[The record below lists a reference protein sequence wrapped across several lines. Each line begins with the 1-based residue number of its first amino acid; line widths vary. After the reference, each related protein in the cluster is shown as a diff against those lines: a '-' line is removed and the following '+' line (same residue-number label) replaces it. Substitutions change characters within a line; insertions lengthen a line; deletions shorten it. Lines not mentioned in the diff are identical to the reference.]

1 MKLVYEVWLDAGMR
15 TDCIGDESLHL
26 KKNDWAVID
35 FENHKDYGRILSC
48 RGELPQ
54 GVDEKSMPSINH
66 RATLHDQSKAH
77 ENFIHNK
84 RTQKQAVAIVDSHKL
99 GITVVD
105 THMSFD
111 RKKLTIKFTSPS
123 RVDFRNL
130 VRELAR
136 KLQVKV
142 ELRQI
147 GVRDVA
153 KMRGGIGSC
162 GRTLCCTSWIH
173 EFQSVNV
180 RMAKDQG
187 LSLNT
192 NGISGQCGRLKCCL
206 QFEHEG
212 YMMIAK
218 EMPLVG
224 SRCYIKGGEGRV
236 IDIQLLK
243 ESATVRLKQDGRII
257 NVLREDLENENQ
269 SIAAGGG
276 CGTEGGDSCG
286 SGSCG

>member
-15 TDCIGDESLHL
+15 TDCIGDENLHL

-35 FENHKDYGRILSC
+35 FEHHKDYCRILTC
-48 RGELPQ
+48 RGEVPE
-54 GVDEKSMPSINH
+54 GVDERSMPKINH

-77 ENFIHNK
+77 ENYIHNK
-84 RTQKQAVAIVDSHKL
+84 RTQKQATSIVDAYGL
-99 GITVVD
+99 GISVVD

-111 RKKLTIKFTSPS
+111 RKKLTLKFTSPS
-123 RVDFRNL
+123 RVDFRDL

-153 KMRGGIGSC
+153 KMRGGIGTC

-180 RMAKDQG
+180 RMAKDQS

-206 QFEHEG
+206 NFEHAG
-212 YMMIAK
+212 YKMISEK
-218 EMPLVG
+218 MPLAG
-224 SRCYIKGGEGRV
+224 SRCFVKGAEGRV
-236 IDIQLLK
+236 IDIHLLK
-243 ESATVRLKQDGRII
+243 ESVTVRLKQDGRIV
-257 NVLREDLENENQ
+257 NVMREELNNNSE
-269 SIAAGGG
+269 SVAAGGG
-276 CGTEGGDSCG
+276 CGTEGDCG
-286 SGSCG
+286 SGGCSV

>member
-15 TDCIGDESLHL
+15 MDCIGDESLHL
-26 KKNDWAVID
+26 KKNDWTVIS
-35 FENHKDYGRILSC
+35 FEHYQDYGRVLNC
-48 RGELPQ
+48 RGQLPE
-54 GVDEKSMPSINH
+54 GVDQNSMPRIDH
-66 RATLHDQSKAH
+66 KATLHDQSKAH
-77 ENFIHNK
+77 ENYIHSK
-84 RTQKQAVAIVDSHKL
+84 RVQKNAIEIVNEHNL
-99 GITVVD
+99 GIKVID
-105 THMSFD
+105 THLSFD
-111 RKKLTIKFTSPS
+111 RKKLTVKFTSAS

-130 VRELAR
+130 VRDLAR

-153 KMRGGIGSC
+153 KMRGGIGTC

-206 QFEHEG
+206 NFEHEG
-212 YMMIAK
+212 YKMMA
-218 EMPLVG
+218 ENMPLVG
-224 SRCYIKGGEGRV
+224 SRCFVCDGEGRV

-243 ESATVRLKQDGRII
+243 QSATVRLKQDGRILH
-257 NVLREDLENENQ
+257 VLRDELSENQ
-269 SIAAGGG
+269 DVIAKDGCGEDTECSSGG
-276 CGTEGGDSCG
+276 CSV
-286 SGSCG
+286 

>member
-1 MKLVYEVWLDAGMR
+1 MKLVYEIWLDAGMR
-15 TDCIGDESLHL
+15 MDCIGEEKLHL
-26 KKNDWAVID
+26 KKNDWAVIS
-35 FENHKDYGRILSC
+35 FEHHEDYGRVLTC
-48 RGELPQ
+48 RGELPE
-54 GVDEKSMPSINH
+54 GVELDSMPKINH
-66 RATLHDQSKAH
+66 KATLHDQSKAH
-77 ENFIHNK
+77 ENHIYSK
-84 RTQKQAVAIVDSHKL
+84 RSQRQVNEICDQHDL
-99 GITVVD
+99 GISIID

-111 RKKLTIKFTSPS
+111 RKKLTVKFTSPA

-130 VRELAR
+130 VRDLAQ
-136 KLQVKV
+136 KLHVKV

-153 KMRGGIGSC
+153 KMRGGIGTC

-206 QFEHEG
+206 QFEHAG
-212 YMMIAK
+212 YKMIAD

-224 SRCYIKGGEGRV
+224 SRCYVKGGEGRV
-236 IDIQLLK
+236 IDIHLLK
-243 ESATVRLKQDGRII
+243 ASATVRLKQDGRII
-257 NVLREDLENENQ
+257 NVLRDDLSTSADVIE
-269 SIAAGGG
+269 SGG
-276 CGTEGGDSCG
+276 CGTEGDCST
-286 SGSCG
+286 GSCSV